1 MTEVW
6 IMCIDWICFPCHYL
20 IQAADEVLPIE
31 GADMKSGSEGLRNM
45 NYGQENYDGMTILFL
60 HSNGR

>member
-1 MTEVW
+1 MHQLNTY
-6 IMCIDWICFPCHYL
+6 FLFHYL
-20 IQAADEVLPIE
+20 IQAAEEETINEVKP
-31 GADMKSGSEGLRNM
+31 DMNSGSEVSQNM

>member
-1 MTEVW
+1 MY
-6 IMCIDWICFPCHYL
+6 FPCHYL
-20 IQAADEVLPIE
+20 IQAAEEEMIHEAKPI
-31 GADMKSGSEGLRNM
+31 GSSDMKSGSEVLRNM

>member
-1 MTEVW
+1 MAEEKIINEVKA
-6 IMCIDWICFPCHYL
+6 IRSS
-20 IQAADEVLPIE
+20 
-31 GADMKSGSEGLRNM
+31 DMKSGSEVLRNM